1 MGIVYIYI
9 PLSIGENELQTLEKI
24 GSKVAN
30 YKKPERT
37 VSYKTMPSKIYFK
50 LGIRSLYTKVF

>member
-37 VSYKTMPSKIYFK
+37 VSYKTMPSKNLF
-50 LGIRSLYTKVF
+50 